1 MDAVL
6 ALLRGACNELQQD
19 LRFQQKKF
27 LSFGVD
33 LANFVDML
41 KRHVPLLH
49 FEIARGDLEVYE
61 EQTLPL
67 HWHRAVTVAL
77 KAVGQIE
84 ALGRFLVRKERLE
97 ELALLEFTA
106 GFCKLLQQ
114 HFVVRKQDKFCLRL
128 S

>member
-1 MDAVL
+1 VDAVL
-6 ALLRGACNELQQD
+6 TLLRGACNELQQD

-67 HWHRAVTVAL
+67 HWRRAVTVAL
-77 KAVGQIE
+77 
-84 ALGRFLVRKERLE
+84 
-97 ELALLEFTA
+97 
-106 GFCKLLQQ
+106 
-114 HFVVRKQDKFCLRL
+114 
-128 S
+128 